1 MRLSKTKENTYNMNM
16 KKLTTASAMYS
27 QGSYISPAV
36 RIVDIQA
43 EGLLCVSMIKVMSLE
58 IDPWEEDDEFIW

>member
-1 MRLSKTKENTYNMNM
+1 MNM

-36 RIVDIQA
+36 RVVDIQA
-43 EGLLCVSMIKVMSLE
+43 EGLLCISVYLPMATFE
-58 IDPWEEDDEFIW
+58 EWEDGTFTW